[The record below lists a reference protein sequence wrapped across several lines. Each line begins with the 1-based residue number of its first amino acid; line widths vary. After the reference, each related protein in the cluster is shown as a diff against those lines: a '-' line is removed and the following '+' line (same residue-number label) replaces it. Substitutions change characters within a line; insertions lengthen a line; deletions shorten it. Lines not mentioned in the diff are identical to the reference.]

1 MNCGG
6 EPRRKKGKVDEC
18 SSRPLL
24 SLGSDLLTRCASY
37 LAPADMVQLGRTGKR
52 FGHVQPDVSDLS

>member
-6 EPRRKKGKVDEC
+6 EPRRKKGRVDEC
-18 SSRPLL
+18 SSCPLL